1 MDFIRDKCSYAWSDA
16 LQAVINHC
24 YPITSASRA
33 MVTQKVLVSNV
44 HMGSGIDSSHDL
56 TAQIFAPKVDDVL
69 IDFFDVFIGH
79 FY

>member
-24 YPITSASRA
+24 YPIISASRA
-33 MVTQKVLVSNV
+33 MVTQKVLVSDV
-44 HMGSGIDSSHDL
+44 HMGSGMDSNHDL
-56 TAQIFAPKVDDVL
+56 IAQIFAAKVDDVL
-69 IDFFDVFIGH
+69 IDFLNIFIGY